1 MSRVKVAT
9 RPAAT
14 VLPGQE
20 FENDANETLTSLAIK
35 VTVEVEICLRTLR

>member
-14 VLPGQE
+14 VPWTE

>member
-14 VLPGQE
+14 VPGHE